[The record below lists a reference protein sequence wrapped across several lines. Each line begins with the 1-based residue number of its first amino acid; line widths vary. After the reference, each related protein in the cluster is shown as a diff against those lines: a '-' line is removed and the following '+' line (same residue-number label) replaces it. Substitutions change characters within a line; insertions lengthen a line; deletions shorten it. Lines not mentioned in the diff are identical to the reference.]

1 MRKFIERALEKLP
14 KLDKE
19 QISNLIFMLAKEN
32 ELISVVLDSMSD
44 GVVALDLEHKISLYN
59 KSAERLLPFPLGS
72 ELYDR
77 IIWQVILDTEI
88 AECIKTALEKEE
100 RLEERIFTIDTG
112 GRSIKTLSISMLPLV
127 GNGTIKG
134 TIIHVEDVTEK
145 KIREARLR
153 RAESLASLTTLAA
166 GVAHE
171 IKNPLGSIGIH
182 IQLIQKA
189 LNKNCDA
196 DLEAIQKY
204 LEVVNEEIERLN
216 GIVMDFLF
224 AVRPMDMNLE
234 ERDVNTLILELCDFV
249 RYELEDAGIK
259 LKIDLE
265 DSLPNL
271 SIDEK
276 FFKQAFLNL
285 VKNSMAAMPDGGTLK
300 VSTKLRGDSV
310 VISIKDYGVGISE
323 ENLTKVFEPFF
334 TTKDFGS
341 GLGLT
346 LVYKIVKEHNGEIN
360 LKSKEG
366 EGTEIIISLPVPQ
379 KEPRLLGWG
388 EREDEI

>member
-1 MRKFIERALEKLP
+1 MRKFIQRALEKLP

-32 ELISVVLDSMSD
+32 ELLTVVLDSMTD
-44 GVVALDLEHKISLYN
+44 GVVALDREHKVSLYN
-59 KSAERLLPFPLGS
+59 KSAERLLPFASGEVYERL
-72 ELYDR
+72 
-77 IIWQVILDTEI
+77 IWQVILDPEI
-88 AECIKTALEKEE
+88 SLCIKTALEKEE
-100 RLEERIFTIDTG
+100 RLEERNFTMDMGSGT
-112 GRSIKTLSISMLPLV
+112 IKTLSLTLLPLV
-127 GNGTIKG
+127 GNGVIKG

-189 LNKNCDA
+189 LNLGRETDFKV
-196 DLEAIQKY
+196 LKKY

-234 ERDVNTLILELCDFV
+234 EREVNPLLSELCDFV
-249 RYELEDAGIK
+249 RYELENANIQLEMDF
-259 LKIDLE
+259 E
-265 DSLPNL
+265 DSLPRL
-271 SIDEK
+271 FIDEK

-285 VKNSMAAMPDGGTLK
+285 VKNSMAAMPKGGRLT
-300 VSTKLRGDSV
+300 VSTRQKGDSV
-310 VISIKDYGVGISE
+310 VISIKDNGVGISE
-323 ENLTKVFEPFF
+323 ENISKVFEPFF

-346 LVYKIVKEHNGEIN
+346 LVYKIVKEHDGEIN

-366 EGTEIIISLPVPQ
+366 EGTEIHITLPVPQ

-388 EREDEI
+388 EEEDEV